1 LKTTQVA
8 LITGA
13 ARRIGECIATRLHA
27 EGFAVVLHYHQVS
40 SASLCERLNAKRPHS
55 AVAIQ
60 ADLQDLHAI
69 KLLVGKSI
77 QEWDR
82 LDVMVHNAS
91 TFFPT
96 PVEKSTEIE
105 WNNLMGVNAKAFFF
119 LAKEAAA
126 ALRKSKGSIVG
137 IGDIHGERPLKNY
150 ALYSTA
156 KAALLMLGKA
166 LAKELAPVRVNTV
179 SPGAILWPEEENKL
193 DEATKAAIIDRTL
206 LKCQGDPLAVA
217 NAVNYLVS
225 EAEYVTGSNLIVDGG
240 SQWR

>member
-1 LKTTQVA
+1 MKKIQVA

-13 ARRIGECIATRLHA
+13 ARRIGECIAKKLHA
-27 EGFAVVLHYHQVS
+27 EGFAVVLHYHKVP
-40 SASLCERLNAKRPHS
+40 AKALCERLNATRAHS

-60 ADLQDLHAI
+60 ADLQELQAI
-69 KLLVGKSI
+69 RLLIQKSVA
-77 QEWDR
+77 EWGH
-82 LDVMVHNAS
+82 LDVFVHNAS

-96 PVEKSTEIE
+96 PVKEAAEVD
-105 WNNLMGVNAKAFFF
+105 WDNLMGVNAKAFFF
-119 LAKEAAA
+119 LAQAAA
-126 ALRKSKGSIVG
+126 PALSKSKGNIVA

-150 ALYSTA
+150 AIYSTA

-179 SPGAILWPEEENKL
+179 SPGAILWPEEENTL
-193 DEATKAAIIDRTL
+193 DEITKAAIMERTL

-217 NAVNYLVS
+217 NAVYYLVS
-225 EAEYVTGSNLIVDGG
+225 EATYVTGSNLVVDGG